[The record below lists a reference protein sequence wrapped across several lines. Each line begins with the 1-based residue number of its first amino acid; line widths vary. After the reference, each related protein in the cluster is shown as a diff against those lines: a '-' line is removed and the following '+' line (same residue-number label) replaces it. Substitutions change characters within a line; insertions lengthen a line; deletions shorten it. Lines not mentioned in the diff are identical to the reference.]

1 MDDRKTWFESL
12 DKKDYVVVDMNDLS
26 NEEINCLY
34 RCISMSMDWRDAVDE
49 ELVKEK
55 CSRDWLT
62 YNIQTALS
70 AVNKLAN
77 GKIV

>member
-1 MDDRKTWFESL
+1 MTNKF
-12 DKKDYVVVDMNDLS
+12 DLS

-34 RCISMSMDWRDAVDE
+34 RCISISMDWRDAVDE